1 MQPLTPLSSTRIERK
16 PPQLLTAGAVV
27 AVCLYGVLLMVPV
40 LISLLTVSVLQ
51 LGVLTWLIPLTTVA
65 LATCFLP
72 FGFGNPFVARLA
84 RSLPA
89 ASKSAPDGFI
99 VQVTLAPRL
108 RSGIRALIEDAD
120 DIGWLRFSDTEL
132 SFQGD
137 SLNLSIP
144 FAQIRAVKAQTIG
157 VRGLFLYPSLKVMV
171 SNLPNVE
178 SLTFAER
185 SAWLLPTA
193 RATTRKIRRLLLE
206 KVSTEPPTPSPQ

>member
-1 MQPLTPLSSTRIERK
+1 MQPPAPFSSTRLERK
-16 PPQLLTAGAVV
+16 PPRLLTAGAVV

-40 LISLLTVSVLQ
+40 LLSLLAVSVLQ
-51 LGVLTWLIPLTTVA
+51 LGILTWLIPLTTVV

-84 RSLPA
+84 RSMPT
-89 ASKSAPDGFI
+89 ASESAPEGFI

-108 RSGIRALIEDAD
+108 RSGLRALVEDAD

-137 SLNLSIP
+137 SLNLSVP
-144 FAQIRAVKAQTIG
+144 FAEIRSVKPQSIG
-157 VRGLFLYPSLKVMV
+157 VRGLFLYPSLKVVV
-171 SNLPNVE
+171 SSLPNVE

-193 RATTRKIRRLLLE
+193 RAKTRRIRHRLLE
-206 KVSTEPPTPSPQ
+206 KVSPGAPSPPPQ